1 MERVIVQALA
11 ALRWAAWVWLA
22 IVLVVT
28 RDQIAHPAV
37 AVSLAFVALAVT
49 AGFTIVFRQDPL
61 RLVSLPAVLLDV
73 GVGTA
78 LVFCDGLAAAH
89 GQAFAT
95 RQSLGSVWPLVGIL
109 SAGLVFGPVAGG
121 AAGALVGLAR
131 VGSVLVNNSAID
143 SGGRVLSLVNTVVFY
158 ALGGAV
164 AGYVAH
170 LLKRAEREVFEV
182 RAREEVARTLHDGV
196 LQTLAVVER
205 RADDPQLARLAR
217 DQERELREYLFG
229 VRNPAGDDGLA
240 PALRAAA
247 GRFEQRFGGRADV
260 AVADDVP
267 ALRPDHVEALAAAV
281 GEALTN
287 AGKHGGAQRVVVF
300 AEPSD
305 DGGVFC
311 SVTDDGAG
319 FDVAAVPAGVGLSRS
334 ICGRVEECGGRAE
347 IRSTPGRGTEV
358 CLWVP

>member
-1 MERVIVQALA
+1 VERVIVQGLA

-28 RDQIAHPAV
+28 RHQLAHPAFAVTLAAAALVVTGTFTLVFRADPMRLV
-37 AVSLAFVALAVT
+37 AWRAVALE
-49 AGFTIVFRQDPL
+49 
-61 RLVSLPAVLLDV
+61 LVV
-73 GVGTA
+73 GAA
-78 LVFCDGLAAAH
+78 LVFGDGVAAAR

-109 SAGLVFGPVAGG
+109 SAGLVLGPVWG
-121 AAGALVGLAR
+121 AGAGAIVGLAR
-131 VGSVLVNNSAID
+131 VGSVLVNHSEIS
-143 SGGRVLSLVNTVVFY
+143 SGARVLSLTNTVVFY

-164 AGYVAH
+164 AGYVAR
-170 LLKRAEREVFEV
+170 LVRRAEREVFEV

-196 LQTLAVVER
+196 LQTLAIVER
-205 RADDPQLARLAR
+205 RTPDADLARLAR
-217 DQERELREYLFG
+217 EQERELREYLFG
-229 VRNPAGDDGLA
+229 ARATTAQDGLG

-247 GRFEQRFGGRADV
+247 GRFESRYGGRVDV
-260 AVADDVP
+260 NVADDVP
-267 ALRPDHVEALAAAV
+267 TLNPERVEALAAAV

-287 AGKHGGAQRVVVF
+287 AGKHGHASRVVVF

-311 SVTDDGAG
+311 SVSDDGGG
-319 FDVAAVPAGVGLSRS
+319 FDTALVAQGIGLTRS
-334 ICGRVEECGGRAE
+334 VRDRVEDVGGRAE
-347 IRSTPGRGTEV
+347 VRSQPGRGTEV